1 MHLQAI
7 SDKIFLRQ
15 QLIVWLNGMRFKNEK
30 LVFTNGCFDLLHQ
43 GHIDYLAKA
52 ADLGTKLIV
61 GVNSDNSVK
70 RLGKGPS
77 RPIQNEQS
85 RALLLAALHFTSAI
99 TVFDED
105 TPYQLIELVKPNV
118 LVKGADWKVEKIV
131 GYDLVKANGGEVVT
145 IEFLPGFSTTAIE
158 DKIKS
163 S

>member
-15 QLIVWLNGMRFKNEK
+15 QLTLWLNTMRFKNEK

-70 RLGKGPS
+70 RLGKGAS

-118 LVKGADWKVEKIV
+118 LVKGADWKVENIV

-158 DKIKS
+158 HKIKS

>member
-15 QLIVWLNGMRFKNEK
+15 QLMFWLNTMRFKNEK

-70 RLGKGPS
+70 RLGKGAS

-118 LVKGADWKVEKIV
+118 LVKGADWKVENIV

-158 DKIKS
+158 HKIKS

>member
-15 QLIVWLNGMRFKNEK
+15 QLIFWLNTMRFKNEK

-70 RLGKGPS
+70 RLGKGAS

-118 LVKGADWKVEKIV
+118 LVKGADWKVENIV
-131 GYDLVKANGGEVVT
+131 GYDLVKSNGGEVVT

-158 DKIKS
+158 NKIKS

>member
-15 QLIVWLNGMRFKNEK
+15 QLMLWLNTMRFKNEK

-70 RLGKGPS
+70 RLGKGAS

-118 LVKGADWKVEKIV
+118 LVKGADWKVENIV

-158 DKIKS
+158 HKIKS

>member
-7 SDKIFLRQ
+7 SNKIFLRQ
-15 QLIVWLNGMRFKNEK
+15 QLMFWLNTMRFKNEK
-30 LVFTNGCFDLLHQ
+30 LVFTNGCFDLLHE

-70 RLGKGPS
+70 RLGKGAS

-118 LVKGADWKVEKIV
+118 LVKGADWKVENIV

-158 DKIKS
+158 NKIKS

>member
-70 RLGKGPS
+70 RLGKGSS

>member
-7 SDKIFLRQ
+7 SNKIFLRQ
-15 QLIVWLNGMRFKNEK
+15 QLMFWLNTMRFKNEK
-30 LVFTNGCFDLLHQ
+30 LVFTNGCFDILHQ
-43 GHIDYLAKA
+43 GHIDYLSKA

-70 RLGKGPS
+70 RLGKGAS

-118 LVKGADWKVEKIV
+118 LVKGADWKVENIV

-158 DKIKS
+158 NKIKS

>member
-7 SDKIFLRQ
+7 SNKIFLRQ
-15 QLIVWLNGMRFKNEK
+15 QLMFWLNTMRFKNEK
-30 LVFTNGCFDLLHQ
+30 LVFTNGCFDLLHE

-70 RLGKGPS
+70 RLGKGAS

-85 RALLLAALHFTSAI
+85 RAMLLAALHFTSAI

-118 LVKGADWKVEKIV
+118 LVKGADWKVENIV

-158 DKIKS
+158 NKIKS

>member
-7 SDKIFLRQ
+7 SDKIFLRP
-15 QLIVWLNGMRFKNEK
+15 QLVVWLNAMRFKNEK
-30 LVFTNGCFDLLHQ
+30 LVFTNGCFDILHQ

-70 RLGKGPS
+70 RLAKGAS
-77 RPIQNEQS
+77 RPIQDEQS
-85 RALLLAALHFTSAI
+85 RALLIAALHFTSAVTI
-99 TVFDED
+99 FDED
-105 TPYQLIELVKPNV
+105 TPIQLLESVKPNV

-131 GYDLVKANGGEVVT
+131 GYDLVKGYGGEVVT
-145 IEFLPGFSTTAIE
+145 IEFLPGFSTSAIE
-158 DKIKS
+158 QKIKS